1 MKKVS
6 QSVDDLLSKYLDG
19 HLGATEKRKVEEAL
33 RDNPAWQERLT
44 ELTMIS
50 GLLHDARIEQP
61 SRNFTNSVM
70 GRLHQYPAQKG
81 FSIRNGILLLTGVL
95 IVIGIATILLSTGAF
110 DHTSTSLD
118 LNQIEV
124 SKKLVKSPLPSFELN
139 GKLIVNIIIILNLGL
154 AWIVL
159 DRTILRPFFQRRMQ
173 AGH

>member
-1 MKKVS
+1 MKMVS
-6 QSVDDLLSKYLDG
+6 QSVDDLLSDYLDG
-19 HLGATEKRKVEEAL
+19 HLGAAEKRKVEERV
-33 RDNPAWQERLT
+33 RDNPAWQERFN
-44 ELTMIS
+44 ELKMINAF
-50 GLLHDARIEQP
+50 LHETRIEQP

-70 GRLHQYPAQKG
+70 TRLHQYSVQTG
-81 FSIRNGILLLTGVL
+81 FSIRNGIFLLTGVL

-124 SKKLVKSPLPSFELN
+124 SKKFVKTPLPSFEFN

-159 DRTILRPFFQRRMQ
+159 DRTILKPFFQRRLQ